1 MAVHAAHL
9 YVSLRNFCLGSF
21 RALGAEDRDLPFAF
35 EQHAS
40 RGRPTLYEYRPLVRD
55 FVEAR
60 ASRLARHADAQVA
73 IQDLR
78 AEPAAAI
85 FGEDPF
91 RSVLLPLLLRV
102 AEACGGFDWD
112 DTAFDRAYAELESTL
127 FTGKR
132 AYGAVAPL
140 VGLSAGSEI
149 PLGDGLCVRRA
160 ATGELARLWPEA
172 QGLLPG
178 DFGRE
183 PDRLCVLELQ
193 RDLETAEDAP
203 DAPGEI
209 GDAVTAIRLATCG
222 PVAAG
227 PVLFER
233 LDWRPLGIKAVVPI
247 AATRPDGEPTRLD
260 VFRGRL
266 ALDLF
271 ARLALADEDPE
282 LGEALDRWELALFQS
297 DATREEQLRES
308 LTALLGGAD
317 GVWAATMR
325 ASVLLAERIE
335 DPGVDSVRR
344 TLVEVLMHGDRLRL
358 VEALDDAMLGRRDP
372 PTGYF
377 ARRAASGPAGAT
389 VAV

>member
-21 RALGAEDRDLPFAF
+21 RALGAEDGDLPFAF

-55 FVEAR
+55 FIEAR

-85 FGEDPF
+85 FGADPF
-91 RSVLLPLLLRV
+91 RSLLLPLLLRV
-102 AEACGGFDWD
+102 AETCGGFDWD
-112 DTAFDRAYAELESTL
+112 DTAFDRAYAELEATL

-149 PLGDGLCVRRA
+149 PLGEGLRVRAA
-160 ATGELARLWPEA
+160 ATGELARHWPEA
-172 QGLLPG
+172 QGLLPA

-183 PDRLCVLELQ
+183 PDRLCLLELE
-193 RDLETAEDAP
+193 RDLEPGESAP

-233 LDWRPLGIKAVVPI
+233 LDWRPLGIKPVLPI
-247 AATRPDGEPTRLD
+247 AATRPEGEPARLD

-266 ALDLF
+266 ALELCE
-271 ARLALADEDPE
+271 RLALADEDVE

-297 DATREEQLRES
+297 DATREEQLREA
-308 LTALLGGAD
+308 LTALLGGPD
-317 GVWAATMR
+317 GLWAATMR
-325 ASVLLAERIE
+325 ASVLLGERIE
-335 DPGVDSVRR
+335 DPGSDSVRR
-344 TLVEVLMHGDRLRL
+344 ALVETLMHGDRLRL
-358 VEALDDAMLGRRDP
+358 IETLDEAMLGRRAP

-377 ARRAASGPAGAT
+377 TRRAASGPAGAT

>member
-21 RALGAEDRDLPFAF
+21 RALGAEDGDLPFAF

-91 RSVLLPLLLRV
+91 TSVLLPLLLRV
-102 AEACGGFDWD
+102 AETCGGFDWD
-112 DTAFDRAYAELESTL
+112 DTAFDRAYTELESTL

-149 PLGDGLCVRRA
+149 PLGDGLVVRRA
-160 ATGELARLWPEA
+160 ATGEVARLWPEA
-172 QGLLPG
+172 QGLLPP

-183 PDRLCVLELQ
+183 TDRLCMLELE
-193 RDLETAEDAP
+193 RALDPGHGAP

-233 LDWRPLGIKAVVPI
+233 LDWRPLGIKPVLPI

-266 ALDLF
+266 AGDLL

-325 ASVLLAERIE
+325 ASVLLAERVE
-335 DPGVDSVRR
+335 EPSVDTVRR
-344 TLVEVLMHGDRLRL
+344 ALVEVLMHGDRLRL
-358 VEALDDAMLGRRDP
+358 IDAIDEAMLGRRDP

>member
-9 YVSLRNFCLGSF
+9 YVSLRNFCLGAF
-21 RALGAEDRDLPFAF
+21 RALGADDGDLPFAF
-35 EQHAS
+35 EQHSA

-55 FVEAR
+55 FIEAR
-60 ASRLARHADAQVA
+60 ASRLARHADARVA
-73 IQDLR
+73 IEDVR
-78 AEPAAAI
+78 AEPAAGI
-85 FGEDPF
+85 FGDDPF
-91 RSVLLPLLLRV
+91 KSVLLPLLLRV
-102 AEACGGFDWD
+102 AETCGGFDWD
-112 DTAFDRAYAELESTL
+112 DTAFDRAYAELEATL
-127 FTGKR
+127 FSGKR

-149 PLGDGLCVRRA
+149 PIGDGLRVRRA
-160 ATGELARLWPEA
+160 ATGELSRHWPEA
-172 QGLLPG
+172 QGLLPP

-183 PDRLCVLELQ
+183 ADRLCVLELE
-193 RDLETAEDAP
+193 RDLEPGADAP

-222 PVAAG
+222 SVAAG

-233 LDWRPLGIKAVVPI
+233 LDWRPFGIKPVLPI
-247 AATRPDGEPTRLD
+247 AATLPDGEPTRLD

-266 ALDLF
+266 AADLY
-271 ARLALADEDPE
+271 ARLALADEDPD
-282 LGEALDRWELALFQS
+282 LGEALDRWELALFQTGVS
-297 DATREEQLRES
+297 REEQLRES
-308 LTALLGGAD
+308 LTALLGGTD

-325 ASVLLAERIE
+325 ASLLLGERIE
-335 DPGVDSVRR
+335 DPRTDHVRR
-344 TLVEVLMHGDRLRL
+344 VLVEVLMHGERERLIE
-358 VEALDDAMLGRRDP
+358 VLDDAMLGRGRP